1 MIKLQVGA
9 PGSGKTKLMIQLAN
23 ESVQNAKGEIVF
35 VDLADKHSSMLDR
48 KIRYVST
55 NELNIDR
62 FSSLYGLLC
71 GMVSANHDIEKIFVD
86 GLKKIVSDNFDDNVV
101 EFLELVQKFS
111 NANNLEIVFS
121 ASTENAE
128 LLEKLNSFN

>member
-23 ESVQNAKGEIVF
+23 ESVQNSKGDIVF
-35 VDLADKHSSMLDR
+35 VDIADKHSSMLDR
-48 KIRYVST
+48 KIRLVST

-86 GLKKIVSDNFDDNVV
+86 GLNKMVSDNFDDNVV

-111 NANNLEIVFS
+111 NANNLEVVFS
-121 ASTENAE
+121 ASSENAS

>member
-55 NELNIDR
+55 SDLNIDR

-111 NANNLEIVFS
+111 NANNLEVVFS
-121 ASTENAE
+121 ASTENPD